1 MLKTLY
7 IKFKAEIGASE
18 NKATHVNL
26 TPICLKTVN
35 FLSSLHSI
43 LRLATSTV
51 IRLLS
56 PFIRFRCISPQSP
69 RETDSHQRAWPS
81 GDMLTRWQLD
91 DGETQSFPVT
101 TRCDSFKSRCWY
113 LTKLCEWSVPFTW
126 SQRVQKSHA
135 VVMFTQWWAI
145 FENKSVP
152 FWTCSS
158 MQIICCISTIWM
170 LCY

>member
-1 MLKTLY
+1 MDDVSRITAVKKTITKQKITKYRQPLCDMLKTLY

-69 RETDSHQRAWPS
+69 RENDSHQMASTGMAFGRHV
-81 GDMLTRWQLD
+81 DTLTIGR
-91 DGETQSFPVT
+91 
-101 TRCDSFKSRCWY
+101 RR
-113 LTKLCEWSVPFTW
+113 
-126 SQRVQKSHA
+126 
-135 VVMFTQWWAI
+135 
-145 FENKSVP
+145 N
-152 FWTCSS
+152 
-158 MQIICCISTIWM
+158 TI
-170 LCY
+170 LSCHHPL